1 MSDLE
6 TFGGSVERL
15 DPLYQKQKED
25 VAKMRASLLSCSDT
39 SISTSSA
46 KQALKNIT
54 GMRIYHQLSRIIRY
68 LDMMDKIEDKL
79 YASIDATLD
88 NINESSPSA
97 WMMLINLQEKLQK
110 NMIES
115 HKLLEPYLN
124 LLDNDVIDMI
134 SQPADSTPSQNNVLP
149 AQSRE
154 KLRDAA
160 NKVLIALE
168 SEENRSNSV
177 DNSST
182 STQEDEHA
190 NTGLG

>member
-182 STQEDEHA
+182 STQGDENA